1 MKMYASRICM
11 HARRGFIAIYAT
23 GGGREILS
31 RGTYCRINTLNPRA
45 FLARCSGFCSTGASD
60 VKLKRTPKPIAK
72 KRRALTRCLQRGWR
86 QNVATMQAR
95 QIAQCNLTSYV
106 TWTLLKVTCI
116 KIEINNA
123 LKRFYSCKPSTF
135 YKPQTFPDILST
147 VASFFSLFCLL
158 TRHN

>member
-1 MKMYASRICM
+1 M
-11 HARRGFIAIYAT
+11 HACAQRLYCDLCDRRRQGDFIE
-23 GGGREILS
+23 GHILS
-31 RGTYCRINTLNPRA
+31 HKHAKSACFSCAL
-45 FLARCSGFCSTGASD
+45 LGFCSTGASD

-86 QNVATMQAR
+86 QKVATMQAR

-106 TWTLLKVTCI
+106 TWTLLKVTCF

-135 YKPQTFPDILST
+135 YKPQTFPDIFST